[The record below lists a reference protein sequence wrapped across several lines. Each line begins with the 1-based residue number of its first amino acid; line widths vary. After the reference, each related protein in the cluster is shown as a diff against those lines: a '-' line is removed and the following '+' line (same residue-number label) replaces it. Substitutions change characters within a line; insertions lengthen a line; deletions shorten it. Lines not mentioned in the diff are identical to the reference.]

1 VNPRALSSLG
11 FRALAGLLIG
21 LVQLYRAVFSPL
33 KRVPSCRFQPT
44 CSEYALL
51 ALQRHG
57 PFTGSWLAVRRLLK
71 CHPLHPGGYDPVP
84 GGGHH
89 LAPEESA

>member
-1 VNPRALSSLG
+1 MNLRALSSCAS
-11 FRALAGLLIG
+11 RALAGLLIG
-21 LVQLYRAVFSPL
+21 LVRLYRAVISPL
-33 KRVPSCRFQPT
+33 KRGPSCRFQPT

-51 ALQRHG
+51 ALQGHG
-57 PFTGSWLAVRRLLK
+57 PIIGSWLAVRRLLK

-84 GGGHH
+84 GGRRH